1 MALASLF
8 SRRLFKLQRPI
19 REQNPK
25 KTNCHE
31 TRQRMKNTGPEDE
44 PPQFNP
50 PFGRTAIRCPPQNP
64 DRFLAPKSVPRTPR
78 YQHTIPQSKIC
89 HHHLSRHF
97 RTHLQLT
104 RHLKGAANCQCKRH
118 LGEDM
123 ENRGIKDT
131 SGTRPRSG
139 HISRARTP
147 RGHAHRQGISE
158 AWTPTPVDTGPRS
171 TPLGHGHLQKDT

>member
-1 MALASLF
+1 
-8 SRRLFKLQRPI
+8 
-19 REQNPK
+19 
-25 KTNCHE
+25 
-31 TRQRMKNTGPEDE
+31 MKNTGPEDE

-78 YQHTIPQSKIC
+78 YQHMIPQGKAC
-89 HHHLSRHF
+89 HRHPSRHS

-118 LGEDM
+118 LGEDV
-123 ENRGIKDT
+123 ENRRIKDT

-139 HISRARTP
+139 HISKARTP
-147 RGHAHRQGISE
+147 QGHAHRQGISE
-158 AWTPTPVDTGPRS
+158 TWTPTLVDTGPRKHTS
-171 TPLGHGHLQKDT
+171 RTRTPSEGHVNCVTVGYLYQPY

>member
-1 MALASLF
+1 MKKKLF

-64 DRFLAPKSVPRTPR
+64 DRFLAPKSVPR
-78 YQHTIPQSKIC
+78 YQHMIPQSKAC